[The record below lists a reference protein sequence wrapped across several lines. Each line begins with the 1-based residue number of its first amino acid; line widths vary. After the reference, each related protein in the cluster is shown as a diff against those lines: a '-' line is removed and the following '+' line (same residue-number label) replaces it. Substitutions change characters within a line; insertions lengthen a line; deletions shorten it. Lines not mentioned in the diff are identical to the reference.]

1 MTSRDLWTELTHPPA
16 PDDEL
21 WGLFHEN
28 SKVGRHFLGL
38 PDAAVA
44 ARMRELPESLSYEQ
58 YRAVPLPRD
67 RTPLS
72 APLGPVMR
80 GRTSVHA
87 FQPDAVPLGQ
97 LSSLL
102 YHACGVTRPAAETGQ
117 VRSWRAAP
125 SPGGLYP
132 LELYLHTTRVAGL
145 EAGLYHYNPVRDE
158 LRHLSEGDMTREI
171 ASCFVQGAIAYD
183 APVFVFLTA
192 WFERVTFKYA
202 DRGYRFALLE
212 AGHVAQNLNLAAG
225 ALGLGALNLG
235 GYFDHELD
243 DLLGLD
249 GVSASTV
256 YALALGRP
264 DLGRPDTGEQAAEP
278 RGD

>member
-1 MTSRDLWTELTHPPA
+1 MTSRDPWTGLTHPPA

-28 SKVGRHFLGL
+28 SKVGRHYLGL
-38 PDAAVA
+38 PDAAVL
-44 ARMRELPESLSYEQ
+44 ARMRELSESLSYEQ
-58 YRAVPLPRD
+58 YRAVPLPSD
-67 RTPLS
+67 RAPLS

-80 GRTSVHA
+80 GRTSVRA
-87 FQPDAVPLGQ
+87 FRPDTVALRQ

-102 YHACGVTRPAAETGQ
+102 HHAYGVTRPSAETGQ

-132 LELYLHTTRVAGL
+132 LELYVHTTLVDGL
-145 EAGLYHYNPVRDE
+145 RAGLYHYSPARDE
-158 LRHLSEGDMTREI
+158 LRHLREGDLAREI

-183 APVFVFLTA
+183 APMFVFLTA
-192 WFERVTFKYA
+192 WFERVTFKYG

-249 GVSASTV
+249 GVTASTV

-264 DLGRPDTGEQAAEP
+264 DTSERAAEP